1 MNAYKMLVITMLVL
15 SQSAFA
21 EVAVIVNS
29 ANNNNIDAKLV
40 KKIYLGKTKAF
51 SDGGKVKVYTLP
63 SSQNDTEYFRKK
75 ALKKSNS
82 QFKSYWSK
90 LAFTGK
96 GTPATE
102 LDTAAEIIAAI
113 KRILKP
119 LVLLTVVTLTM
130 KLELSSITNE
140 QLYKGQPLRL
150 F

>member
-113 KRILKP
+113 KKDPKAIGFVNSNDVNDEVRV
-119 LVLLTVVTLTM
+119 VL
-130 KLELSSITNE
+130 N
-140 QLYKGQPLRL
+140 Y
-150 F
+150 